1 MAWPPS
7 SLACALRS
15 CGLKH
20 LGTSAW
26 VGRGEVTF
34 QNVLENSQNIVVNLV
49 YLEKGE
55 KPHYTG
61 KT

>member
-15 CGLKH
+15 HRLKH

-26 VGRGEVTF
+26 VGRGEATL
-34 QNVLENSQNIVVNLV
+34 QNVLENSQNIVANLV

>member
-1 MAWPPS
+1 MATQLFGMLLS
-7 SLACALRS
+7 GAVDS
-15 CGLKH
+15 KH

-34 QNVLENSQNIVVNLV
+34 HNVLENSQNIVVSLV
-49 YLEKGE
+49 YLERGK